1 MHHQTA
7 AKLTR
12 VIAIVLILYSLVWAT
27 APYGPIDPPARFL
40 LDLLAWPLGDGSPK
54 WDENILWMSS
64 IGAGLL
70 MALGVIF
77 LGVIVPAI
85 DQGNRRVAQ
94 TTIVAMLLWF
104 AIDSTGSIA
113 AGFTANAVFNLIT
126 LVPILLPM
134 VLIKWGDKA

>member
-1 MHHQTA
+1 MHHHTA

-12 VIAIVLILYSLVWAT
+12 IVAIVLILYSLVWAT
-27 APYGPIDPPARFL
+27 APYVSIDPPARFL
-40 LDLLAWPLGDGSPK
+40 LDVLAWPLGDGRPV

-77 LGVIVPAI
+77 LGIIAPAV
-85 DQGNRRVAQ
+85 DQGNRRAVQ
-94 TTIVAMLLWF
+94 TTIIAMLLWF
-104 AIDSTGSIA
+104 VIDSAGSIV

-126 LVPILLPM
+126 LVPILLPL
-134 VLIKWGDKA
+134 VLIKWEDKA